1 MNVTSPVFKR
11 ILVPATI
18 GFRNIGTNFIMVSI
32 TTDLPYILD
41 IYIKIE
47 YMYIELVYKTV
58 DILNLDI
65 FNLQ

>member
-1 MNVTSPVFKR
+1 MNVTSPVFEQ

-18 GFRNIGTNFIMVSI
+18 WFRNIGSNFIMVSI

-47 YMYIELVYKTV
+47 YMYIELVYKTI
-58 DILNLDI
+58 DIFILDN

>member
-18 GFRNIGTNFIMVSI
+18 WFRNIGSNFIMVSI

-58 DILNLDI
+58 DVLNLDI

>member
-1 MNVTSPVFKR
+1 
-11 ILVPATI
+11 
-18 GFRNIGTNFIMVSI
+18 MVSI

-65 FNLQ
+65 FNCNKYIKY

>member
-1 MNVTSPVFKR
+1 
-11 ILVPATI
+11 
-18 GFRNIGTNFIMVSI
+18 MVSI

-47 YMYIELVYKTV
+47 YMYIELVYKTI
-58 DILNLDI
+58 DIFILDN